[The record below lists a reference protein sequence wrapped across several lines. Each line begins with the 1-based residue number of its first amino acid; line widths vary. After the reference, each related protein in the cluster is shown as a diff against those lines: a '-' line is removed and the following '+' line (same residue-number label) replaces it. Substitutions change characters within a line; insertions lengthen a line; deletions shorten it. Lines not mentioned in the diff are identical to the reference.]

1 SGYSD
6 RPARGYDNSPRRP
19 NYSDGYGDDPY
30 GNTDAY
36 PPRREAPRKGR
47 GSRDSYPPQDPYN
60 GRNSSRR
67 DTYSNDWDDDDDEW
81 F

>member
-1 SGYSD
+1 TP
-6 RPARGYDNSPRRP
+6 PAVPIIV
-19 NYSDGYGDDPY
+19 
-30 GNTDAY
+30 TAMAMILTAIDAY